1 MAARAS
7 GFDIAQR
14 AVKAVAIAAGA
25 VCTFV
30 AFSSVVGLATGNG
43 WARGIVGLLLTL
55 ALPAVVVDRSLPK
68 AEHPPKAGRRP
79 EGPHKAVKPRP
90 GLVSDAIAI
99 VLLSVALLFVGLGQ
113 PMTRPLLVREGDRY
127 AEDGHDVLAHVVY
140 FLAGVRPVDAPPKG
154 DH

>member
-1 MAARAS
+1 MAARAT
-7 GFDIAQR
+7 GFEIAQR
-14 AVKAVAIAAGA
+14 AVKGVAIAAGA

-43 WARGIVGLLLTL
+43 WARGIMGLLLTL
-55 ALPAVVVDRSLPK
+55 ALPALVVDRTLPNHDVKK
-68 AEHPPKAGRRP
+68 A
-79 EGPHKAVKPRP
+79 RP
-90 GLVSDAIAI
+90 GQVSDAIAI
-99 VLLSVALLFVGLGQ
+99 VLLGVSLVFVGLGQ
-113 PMTRPLLVREGDRY
+113 PLTRPLLVREGDRY

>member
-1 MAARAS
+1 MAARAT
-7 GFDIAQR
+7 GFEIAQR
-14 AVKAVAIAAGA
+14 VVKGVAIAAGA

-55 ALPAVVVDRSLPK
+55 APPAVVVDRTLLKGNVKK
-68 AEHPPKAGRRP
+68 A
-79 EGPHKAVKPRP
+79 RP

-99 VLLSVALLFVGLGQ
+99 ALLGASLAFVGFGQ
-113 PMTRPLLVREGDRY
+113 PLTRPLLVREGDRY

>member
-7 GFDIAQR
+7 GFEIAQR
-14 AVKAVAIAAGA
+14 AVKGVAIAAGA

-68 AEHPPKAGRRP
+68 GDVNKA
-79 EGPHKAVKPRP
+79 RP

-99 VLLSVALLFVGLGQ
+99 VLLGVALGFVGFGQ
-113 PMTRPLLVREGDRY
+113 PLTRPLLVHEGDRY

>member
-1 MAARAS
+1 MAARAK
-7 GFDIAQR
+7 GFEIAQR
-14 AVKAVAIAAGA
+14 AVKGVAIAAGA
-25 VCTFV
+25 LCTFV

-43 WARGIVGLLLTL
+43 WARGIVGLVLTL
-55 ALPAVVVDRSLPK
+55 ALPAVVVDRTLPK
-68 AEHPPKAGRRP
+68 GDVKKA
-79 EGPHKAVKPRP
+79 RP

-99 VLLSVALLFVGLGQ
+99 VLLGVALLFVGFGQ
-113 PMTRPLLVREGDRY
+113 PLTRPLLVHEGDRY

>member
-1 MAARAS
+1 MAARAT
-7 GFDIAQR
+7 GFEIAQR
-14 AVKAVAIAAGA
+14 AIKGVAIAAGA
-25 VCTFV
+25 LCTFV

-68 AEHPPKAGRRP
+68 NDPK
-79 EGPHKAVKPRP
+79 KARP
-90 GLVSDAIAI
+90 GLVADATAI
-99 VLLSVALLFVGLGQ
+99 VLLGVALVFVGFGQ
-113 PMTRPLLVREGDRY
+113 PLTRPLLVHEGDRY